1 MNMIKRILTLASS
14 TLLFAALSHGS
25 VIIDFVT
32 LNGSFE
38 SDDGSG
44 TGSPDDQFANWTT
57 GGNVELNQR
66 LENNASL
73 GDWSAVVGTESAATA
88 RKYGIIQ
95 NTGFTVG
102 SAFGASESYTL
113 TFDWGDAFN
122 WDDNEDTVN
131 WRLFTTS
138 DNTLSGS
145 VSLIDSG
152 TNSFDMNTANIT
164 YQSES
169 FTTGTVVA
177 SNIGQEL
184 YIEFYSATTTLQS
197 GNLGEFARIDNVT
210 LTAVPEPSTYA
221 MIVAFLALG
230 AVMLRRRA

>member
-1 MNMIKRILTLASS
+1 MMKRLLTLASS
-14 TLLFAALSHGS
+14 TLLFAALSHGAIA
-25 VIIDFVT
+25 IIDSTT

-44 TGSPDDQFANWTT
+44 TSSPDAQFANWTT
-57 GGNVELNQR
+57 GGNVDLNQR
-66 LENNASL
+66 LDNSPSL
-73 GDWSAVVGTESAATA
+73 GTWSAVVGTESAATA
-88 RKYGIIQ
+88 QTLGVIQ
-95 NTGFTVG
+95 NTGFIVG
-102 SAFGASESYTL
+102 SAFGTSESYTL
-113 TFDWGDAFN
+113 TFDWGDAYN
-122 WDDNEDTVN
+122 WDDNVDTVN

-152 TNSFDMNTANIT
+152 TNSFDTNTANIT

-210 LTAVPEPSTYA
+210 LTAVPEPSSYA
-221 MIVAFLALG
+221 MIAAFLALG